1 MDRTGF
7 LEHTVSDENVHTDIN
22 IRLKRIEGGNEG
34 LIIPPPPLRPLRT
47 SHDKR
52 GPGGGDMQ

>member
-34 LIIPPPPLRPLRT
+34 LIIPPPLVAP
-47 SHDKR
+47 
-52 GPGGGDMQ
+52 